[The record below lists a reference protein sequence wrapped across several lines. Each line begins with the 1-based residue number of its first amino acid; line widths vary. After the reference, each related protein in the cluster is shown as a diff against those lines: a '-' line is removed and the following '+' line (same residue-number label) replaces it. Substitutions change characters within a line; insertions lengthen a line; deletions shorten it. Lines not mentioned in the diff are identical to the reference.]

1 MIYLIDPQN
10 PGIDGCPMKWITPP
24 CPKDKVYPLYGIDPT
39 PI

>member
-10 PGIDGCPMKWITPP
+10 PGIERCPLKFINP
-24 CPKDKVYPLYGIDPT
+24 CPKDFVVPLYGIDPT

>member
-10 PGIDGCPMKWITPP
+10 PGIEGCIFKFLNP
-24 CPKDKVYPLYGIDPT
+24 CPKDKVVPLYGIDPT